1 MNNIFYI
8 SESTDL
14 REAFNK
20 LGRQLVAHQNISN
33 VDNNEIEKLKDH
45 FTCYTFKRNPEE
57 IYSETYL
64 DFFLKYGLSNILKN
78 YYVISEMKAL
88 GLLSSNSSILDLGS
102 GPGTFEL
109 ALLSFFNKNKSFSN
123 LNFEIT
129 LQDCSNEFLQ
139 LFTFL
144 WKDIPQCKKSYL
156 NIKLKNE
163 LFTGKIS
170 KEQLSPSIILMSNS
184 LAEMLR
190 DKRFSTEQFIASLR
204 KIKPILVIIDYG
216 YDNFNDIFSRLT
228 SKIEDF
234 YEEISLYTWPTWN
247 SKFKEIDLGYSLNHS
262 CGMKTELLSNFR
274 FIKNIYIPKED
285 FNNYRPEFYAEVV
298 LMYKKSWESHDL
310 DLLDEL
316 FNDDAIYVISKSKAP
331 LKGINSIKKYWYNNS
346 LEQDSVT
353 FFPQYISQNLNIIHC
368 NWISIFYRKDKK
380 KWMLLKGN
388 FDAHMKSNKISLF
401 KEEFEKQLF
410 DRKPS
415 FSNKD
420 IIYETELCF

>member
-1 MNNIFYI
+1 MSNIFYI
-8 SESTDL
+8 SESAEL
-14 REAFNK
+14 REGFNK
-20 LGRQLVAHQNISN
+20 LGHQLVMSQNITE
-33 VDNNEIEKLKDH
+33 VDNNEVEKLRDH
-45 FTCYTFKRNPEE
+45 FTCHTFKRNPED

-64 DFFLKYGLSNILKN
+64 DFFLKYGLSNLLKN
-78 YYVISEMKAL
+78 YYIISEMKAL
-88 GLLSSNSSILDLGS
+88 GLFSSNNSILDLGS

-123 LNFEIT
+123 LNFDIT

-144 WKDIPQCKKSYL
+144 WKDIPQCKKSGL

-163 LFTGKIS
+163 LFTGIIK
-170 KEQLSPSIILMSNS
+170 KDLKSPSIIIMSNS

-190 DKRFSTEQFIASLR
+190 DKRFSTEHFIASL
-204 KIKPILVIIDYG
+204 KEIKPILVIIDYG
-216 YDNFNDIFSRLT
+216 YDNFNDIFSKLT

-234 YEEISLYTWPTWN
+234 YDEISLYTWPKWN
-247 SKFKEIDLGYSLNHS
+247 SKFKEIDLGYSLNYS
-262 CGMKTELLSNFR
+262 CGMKTELSSNFR

-285 FNNYRPEFYAEVV
+285 SNNYRPVFYAEIV
-298 LMYKKSWESHDL
+298 LMYKKSWENHNL
-310 DLLDEL
+310 DLLNDL
-316 FNDDAIYVISKSKAP
+316 FTDDATYVISESKAP
-331 LKGINSIKKYWYNNS
+331 LIGINSIKKYWHDNS

-353 FFPQYISQNLNIIHC
+353 FFPQYISHDINIIHC

-388 FDAHMKSNKISLF
+388 FDAHLKINKISYF
-401 KEEFEKQLF
+401 KEEFEKHIF

-415 FSNKD
+415 FLNKD
-420 IIYETELCF
+420 IIFESELCF